1 MARFD
6 VAVEPAAREGSFF
19 FHIEDGYH
27 YYWNDEDKNGTIY
40 FKCVQYGKGCRGRA
54 SLSPDKGFFHIQAH
68 QCRRS
73 LVRWRR
79 VDVVVRWRHHVA
91 IASAQNTSARKRRRP
106 QATRRQAHIGAA

>member
-6 VAVEPAAREGSFF
+6 VAVEPAAREGSLF

-54 SLSPDKGFFHIQAH
+54 RLSPDKGFFHTQAH
-68 QCRRS
+68 NGHGVDFLYPDEMAMTTAMLTRCRSSQGVPFRNILEEEGLRS
-73 LVRWRR
+73 VE
-79 VDVVVRWRHHVA
+79 
-91 IASAQNTSARKRRRP
+91 QF
-106 QATRRQAHIGAA
+106 